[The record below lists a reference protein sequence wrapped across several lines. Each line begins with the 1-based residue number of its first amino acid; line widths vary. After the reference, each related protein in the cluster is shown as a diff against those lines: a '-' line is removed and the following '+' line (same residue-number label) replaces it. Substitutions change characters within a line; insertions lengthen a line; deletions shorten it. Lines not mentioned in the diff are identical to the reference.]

1 MNQTTFRRCIWRCL
15 WGLLCVHTLWAGIA
29 YGQHSTTPVVPA
41 PAAPALYGAEIIKQE
56 SIYQSK
62 GTDVPA
68 GYSIDRTLEE
78 YTRGLTANFGRSL
91 AALGPGDR
99 WLDVGAGTGQAILD
113 YYAANYDV
121 EHPQG
126 SESRG
131 RKAKT
136 VALSIEDRRTQAWH
150 QTAARLD
157 TGQLQYLFGKRLR
170 DYSLED
176 LGKFRLITDVLGGFS
191 YTDNVSGYMEKVLDF
206 LEVGG
211 SFYGVLQDVG
221 AEAGVNKPFY
231 PNARFL
237 TEILNADAS
246 SVKICAWIKSIA
258 CVRAT
263 CEFKTDWKPPL
274 EMYRIRKEC
283 NEVKVPELVRVHYE
297 AGTPPERRFQLKQLL
312 APAADRDSAR

>member
-1 MNQTTFRRCIWRCL
+1 M
-15 WGLLCVHTLWAGIA
+15 HTLWAGIA
-29 YGQHSTTPVVPA
+29 YGQNSTTPAA
-41 PAAPALYGAEIIKQE
+41 PAAPAPALYGTEIVKQE

-62 GTDVPA
+62 GADVPA
-68 GYSIDRTLEE
+68 GYSIDRTLDD
-78 YTRGLTANFGRSL
+78 YTRGLTANFDRSL
-91 AALGPGDR
+91 AALGPKDR

-113 YYAANYDV
+113 YYTANYDV

-126 SESRG
+126 RESRG

-136 VALSIEDRRTQAWH
+136 VALSIEDRRTKAWY
-150 QTAARLD
+150 QTATRLD
-157 TGQLQYLFGKRLR
+157 LNQLQYFYGKRLR
-170 DYSLED
+170 DYSLEE

-191 YTDNVSGYMEKVLDF
+191 YTDNLSRYMEKVLDF

-237 TEILNADAS
+237 TEILNPDS
-246 SVKICAWIKSIA
+246 SNVRICAWIKSIA

-263 CEFKTDWKPPL
+263 CELKTDWRPPIEL
-274 EMYRIRKEC
+274 YAIRKEC
-283 NEVKVPELVRVHYE
+283 DDVKVPELVRVHYE
-297 AGTPPERRFQLKQLL
+297 AGTPPERRFQLKHLL
-312 APAADRDSAR
+312 VPAAEGGGTTR

>member
-1 MNQTTFRRCIWRCL
+1 MVTQATFRRSL
-15 WGLLCVHTLWAGIA
+15 WGLLCVHALWAGMA
-29 YGQHSTTPVVPA
+29 YAQNSTTPVVPA
-41 PAAPALYGAEIIKQE
+41 VPAPASNGAEIIKQE
-56 SIYQSK
+56 SIFQSK
-62 GTDVPA
+62 GRDVPA

-78 YTRGLTANFGRSL
+78 YTRGLTASFDRSL
-91 AALGPGDR
+91 AAVGASDR

-113 YYAANYDV
+113 YYTENYDV

-126 SESRG
+126 RESRG

-150 QTAARLD
+150 QTAARQNAN
-157 TGQLQYLFGKRLR
+157 QLQYLFGKPLR
-170 DYSLED
+170 DYSLEEM
-176 LGKFRLITDVLGGFS
+176 GKFRLISDLLGGFS
-191 YTDNVSGYMEKVLDF
+191 YTDNLSRYIEKVLGF

-221 AEAGVNKPFY
+221 AESGLNKPFY

-246 SVKICAWIKSIA
+246 SVKICAWIKSIT

-263 CEFKTDWKPPL
+263 CEFKTDWKPPI
-274 EMYRIRKEC
+274 EMYHIRKEC
-283 NEVKVPELVRVHYE
+283 DEVKVPELVRVHYE

-312 APAADRDSAR
+312 TEGRDLAR